1 MMRIKNAFYV
11 ILLFF
16 GMIISI
22 CPADSIDDYDKK
34 IDKSTKQLKQLDKQ
48 IATLKSG
55 IKKYQQQEKGIIR
68 ELDNTQQQISL
79 TSDKIRV
86 QQKELNLR
94 WGKQSQLKKDYQ
106 QAQANSEELQ
116 VRYKN
121 RVIRAYKLRPNRQW
135 DLFIDAASPREFYY
149 RVKYITA
156 INRVDRQ
163 LYRDILTNINL
174 IDLRQ
179 IQIAEETK
187 EIKRSVASMENEQSI
202 LKRLKSEKEKQH
214 NKIKSDKDLLAQQIQ
229 EKEKSKKEIQ
239 GIIEKTQ
246 RDKKVYLVRLEEER
260 KKREIVEGPFVN
272 KKGKLP
278 WPAEGKIVSNFGKH
292 THPVLGTITENS
304 GIDIEA
310 RNGSPVRAVSDG
322 MVVTVTWLRG
332 FGNTIIVIH
341 DNSYYTVYSHVEN
354 IIVVQDEYVDAGQQL
369 ASVSDDGSMDGSKL
383 HFELWQE
390 QQKLNPKYWLRN

>member
-1 MMRIKNAFYV
+1 MRIKNIFYV
-11 ILLFF
+11 TLLFF

-22 CPADSIDDYDKK
+22 CSADSIDDYDKK

-68 ELDNTQQQISL
+68 ELDNTKQQISL

-86 QQKELNLR
+86 QQKELSLR
-94 WGKQSQLKKDYQ
+94 RGKQSQLKKDYQ
-106 QAQANSEELQ
+106 RAQSNSDELQ
-116 VRYKN
+116 ARYKD
-121 RVIRAYKLRPNRQW
+121 RVIRAYKLRPDRQW

-149 RVKYITA
+149 RIKYITA

-174 IDLRQ
+174 IDLRRMQ
-179 IQIAEETK
+179 INEETK
-187 EIKRSVASMENEQSI
+187 EIKRSVTSMENEQNA

-214 NKIKSDKDLLAQQIQ
+214 NKIKSDKNLLAQQIQ

-260 KKREIVEGPFVN
+260 KKREVVEGPFVN

-278 WPAEGKIVSNFGKH
+278 WPAEGKIISNFGKH

-310 RNGSPVRAVSDG
+310 RNGSPVWAVSDG

-369 ASVSDDGSMDGSKL
+369 ASVSNDSSMDGSKL